1 MDLLDYFTLAAFFV
15 AGFYV
20 GYKVQEKIMFYTM
33 AEMFKKAGITNKEL
47 DKFIG
52 HFKEEF
58 DEEDAQNRDENGFEI
73 VPIKLEKHGEVIYAF
88 RKDNDA
94 FLGQGD
100 SKESLIKRLGE
111 KAKGIRMVID
121 EGDGAELI
129 GGNFSVNDKGEIT
142 QTK

>member
-1 MDLLDYFTLAAFFV
+1 MDTILFLIVIFV
-15 AGFYV
+15 AGFFV
-20 GYKVQEKIMFYTM
+20 GFKVQEKIMFYTM

-52 HFKEEF
+52 HWAEDMQDEAVEK
-58 DEEDAQNRDENGFEI
+58 DEEGYEI
-73 VPIKLEKHGEVIYAF
+73 VNIKVEKHGEVLYAF
-88 RKDNDA
+88 RKDNDQ

-111 KAKGIRMVID
+111 KAVGVRMVID

-129 GGNFSVNDKGEIT
+129 GGQFNVDRDGNIKAKENA
-142 QTK
+142 

>member
-1 MDLLDYFTLAAFFV
+1 MDYLTLIIVFIVAF
-15 AGFYV
+15 YL
-20 GYKVQEKIMFYTM
+20 GYKLQEKIMFFTM

-52 HFKEEF
+52 HWKDEMDTEES
-58 DEEDAQNRDENGFEI
+58 DETHDENGYEI

-88 RKDNDA
+88 RKDNDQ

-111 KAKGIRMVID
+111 KAIGIRMVID

-129 GGNFSVNDKGEIT
+129 GGNFSVDKQGQIT